1 MPASTRYPPPTRLDH
16 VRQVLRLHHDS
27 SHTERASVEWIVRFV
42 WFHGLRS
49 RDDPL
54 PPESKIESFLTDM
67 AVR

>member
-1 MPASTRYPPPTRLDH
+1 M
-16 VRQVLRLHHDS
+16 
-27 SHTERASVEWIVRFV
+27 HTERSPVEWIVRFV
-42 WFHGLRS
+42 RFHGLRS